1 MLSRVNKNKELYVT
15 VKIECMDIQK
25 ELDRYNYRKTKF
37 ARIIRVVIDALY
49 TIIIG
54 ILGSWI
60 YDLIK
65 FWLGA
70 Q

>member
-15 VKIECMDIQK
+15 IKIECMDIQK
-25 ELDRYNYRKTKF
+25 ELDHYNYRKTKF